1 MNELKEIQAQ
11 NSWHFIFLSRKPD
24 HSRGKLSNRYSEE
37 ETEPKRNDKCWT
49 IFLRKM
55 NSQKEWLE
63 QVRRNAKEKYKQEG
77 TNIWI
82 EKYTSCTC

>member
-1 MNELKEIQAQ
+1 
-11 NSWHFIFLSRKPD
+11 
-24 HSRGKLSNRYSEE
+24 
-37 ETEPKRNDKCWT
+37 
-49 IFLRKM
+49 M

-82 EKYTSCTC
+82 VKYTPCIC